1 MNTILLFVAIP
12 ILVIVV
18 SIILEKLLNNPLLI
32 ATLVFAVFLV
42 ITFAIGDTT
51 LLIAAFAYAL
61 LALLTALAVRAFCC
75 LRGLLCGE
83 SNENNNNNLCDTLAE
98 SIDNNNNNS
107 CSNNNNCGCNRH
119 RGR

>member
-18 SIILEKLLNNPLLI
+18 SVILEKLLNNPLLI
-32 ATLVFAVFLV
+32 SALVFAVFLV

-61 LALLTALAVRAFCC
+61 LALLTALAVRAICY
-75 LRGLLCGE
+75 LRRILGE
-83 SNENNNNNLCDTLAE
+83 ETQENNNICNTLAE
-98 SIDNNNNNS
+98 NIENNNT
-107 CSNNNNCGCNRH
+107 CNNNNCGCNRH
-119 RGR
+119 KGR